1 MAAPAPE
8 PEVITSAEAEIVERA
23 EAPAAKAGEPQ
34 PTEIPVAEAP
44 VVEPAVTEA
53 PSSTVEAQAPEP
65 TPEPP
70 AAEGPPAP
78 VVTTKPEPSPAPSE
92 SREAPQP
99 RQAERA
105 REVPQDAKPKQRPM
119 TLGVAKQPARP
130 ASPLGARSY
139 AGKVHAAIARHRRGS
154 KGGSGSA
161 TVTFSIGPAGG
172 LRSASIS
179 RSSGRRELDQA
190 ALASV
195 RSAAPFPP
203 PPPGAKSTY
212 SIKIYFR

>member
-1 MAAPAPE
+1 
-8 PEVITSAEAEIVERA
+8 VITSAEAEIVERA
-23 EAPAAKAGEPQ
+23 EVPAAKAGEPQ
-34 PTEIPVAEAP
+34 PAEIPVAEAP
-44 VVEPAVTEA
+44 VVEAAVTEA
-53 PSSTVEAQAPEP
+53 PSSPSAEAQAPEP

-70 AAEGPPAP
+70 AAEQGPAP
-78 VVTTKPEPSPAPSE
+78 GVTTKPEQTSAASE
-92 SREAPQP
+92 SREASEP

-130 ASPLGARSY
+130 ANPLGARSY

-154 KGGSGSA
+154 KAGSGSA

-195 RSAAPFPP
+195 RNAAPFPP

-212 SIKIYFR
+212 SIQIYFR